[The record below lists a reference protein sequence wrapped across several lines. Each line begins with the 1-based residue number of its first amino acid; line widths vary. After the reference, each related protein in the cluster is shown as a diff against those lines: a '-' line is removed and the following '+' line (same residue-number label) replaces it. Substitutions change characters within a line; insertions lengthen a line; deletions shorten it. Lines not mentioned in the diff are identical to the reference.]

1 MLIHLPDET
10 PIIDVIKFA
19 AAVGCEIQYSS
30 ANVLRFSPR
39 SNGVAQAKV
48 RQFPR
53 TVAAENQLQNGVE
66 K

>member
-19 AAVGCEIQYSS
+19 AAIGCEIQHSS
-30 ANVLRFSPR
+30 SNVLRFNPR
-39 SNGVAQAKV
+39 SNGAAQSKV
-48 RQFPR
+48 RQIAR
-53 TVAAENQLQNGVE
+53 TTITEQAQIIGER